1 MAYYQ
6 HVLQDD
12 EHLLIACRQHWIVF
26 GGAITLVA
34 IAFILFLVADGFA
47 NAPLLRLLLD
57 YSGDLGL
64 LLAAINFVTALIS
77 WLSTEIA
84 VTDRR
89 ILYKRG
95 LFSRRTIEM
104 NISKVETVDVEQG
117 PLGMLLN
124 FGDVIVRGTGGSF
137 EPLRHVAAPLP
148 LRNAILVG

>member
-6 HVLQDD
+6 HVLQTD
-12 EHLLIACRQHWIVF
+12 EQVLIACRQHWVVF
-26 GGAITLVA
+26 GGAITLLG
-34 IAFILFLVADGFA
+34 ISFILFVVADGFIA
-47 NAPLLRLLLD
+47 QPLLRMLLE

-64 LLAAINFVTALIS
+64 LLAAINFVTAMVS

-84 VTDRR
+84 VTNRR

-95 LFSRRTIEM
+95 LFSRRTVEM
-104 NISKVETVDVEQG
+104 NISKVETVDVVQG
-117 PLGMLLN
+117 PLGMLLD

-137 EPLRHVAAPLP
+137 EPLRQVAAPLP